1 MMATPYAKPFHTC
14 YVQHCVVAS
23 RGSMAQGTAAAER
36 RLDERPSNGELSC
49 MGTGMD
55 VACSYDDNGEPKQ
68 KQSPSDA
75 LQAAAGRPH
84 AFPPTMALAEPQLHA
99 SVSLQEKYRSFS
111 LNDVSQ
117 CLVRQ

>member
-1 MMATPYAKPFHTC
+1 MMATPYAQPFYIC
-14 YVQHCVVAS
+14 YVKHCVMAS
-23 RGSMAQGTAAAER
+23 RGSMAQGTAAAKR

-68 KQSPSDA
+68 KQPPSDA

-84 AFPPTMALAEPQLHA
+84 AFPPSMALAEPRLHA
-99 SVSLQEKYRSFS
+99 SVSL
-111 LNDVSQ
+111 
-117 CLVRQ
+117 